1 MNHFS
6 DSQAKALAILPHI
19 TGTLSLL
26 GSSSILY
33 DILKDRNVKMKRP
46 YCRIMLELS
55 LFDIL
60 ASSSYALSTIP
71 MPAGTIYG
79 ARGTT
84 QTCTAAGFF
93 IHLSVGSLL
102 FNLML
107 TIYYTLSGRYKM
119 TDEDFAK
126 KYERY
131 MHATGV
137 VFTLSVA
144 LGKNICCCRHEK
156 IIISAFCNR

>member
-1 MNHFS
+1 MLNYS
-6 DSQAKALAILPHI
+6 ESQLKALAILPHI
-19 TGTLSLL
+19 TGTLSFI
-26 GSSSILY
+26 GSSFILY
-33 DILKDRNVKMKRP
+33 EISKDRRVKMKRP
-46 YCRIMLELS
+46 YYRIMLELS

-71 MPAGTIYG
+71 MPVGTAYG

-93 IHLSVGSLL
+93 ASFSLGSLL
-102 FNLML
+102 SNLIL

-119 TDEDFAK
+119 TDEEFAK

-131 MHATGV
+131 MHVSCV
-137 VFTLSVA
+137 VLTLSVA
-144 LGKNICCCRHEK
+144 IGKNICC
-156 IIISAFCNR
+156 